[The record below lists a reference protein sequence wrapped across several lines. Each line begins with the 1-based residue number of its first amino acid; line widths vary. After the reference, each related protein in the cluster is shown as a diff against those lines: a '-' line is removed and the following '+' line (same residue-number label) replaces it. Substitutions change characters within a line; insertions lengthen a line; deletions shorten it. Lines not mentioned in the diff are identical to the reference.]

1 MTEMAT
7 QPQIRKLQPL
17 EEFNAE
23 IVQKP
28 LAGLLFNVE
37 REIEKRLK
45 EATRRQDKETE
56 RRLSLLFM
64 MLRFTINSYK
74 AVCFLLTGDSPK
86 RNDRFALVIAPINR
100 QILDLLFTLIYMMD
114 DFDARSLEYEL
125 GGYRF
130 IREFYDKFQGR
141 FGADTKWQQWF
152 DDQRA
157 TRKIMETYL
166 PITQAQ
172 QTNPASIAYWRAPF
186 KLKLRPSKSQDFLK
200 FLDTWIY
207 GEISAQA
214 HLNAGGLFQV
224 GALLISDLAPDD
236 MRKVIEE
243 RNIRQCVFQHFT
255 RTLLT
260 VLAIATEIDTF
271 CRLDNHDALTKLWVI
286 LSGYVEE
293 AKDVYELRYQAM
305 LAGPTGS

>member
-1 MTEMAT
+1 
-7 QPQIRKLQPL
+7 
-17 EEFNAE
+17 
-23 IVQKP
+23 VQKP
-28 LAGLLFNVE
+28 LSGLLFNTE
-37 REIEKRLK
+37 REVEKRLK
-45 EATRRQDKETE
+45 EATLLQDKETE

-74 AVCFLLTGDSPK
+74 AVCFLLAGDSPK

-152 DDQRA
+152 DDQRS
-157 TRKIMETYL
+157 TRKLMETYL

-172 QTNPASIAYWRAPF
+172 QTNPASIAYWRSPF

-200 FLDTWIY
+200 YLDTWIY
-207 GEISAQA
+207 GEISSQA
-214 HLNAGGLFQV
+214 HLNAGGLFMV

-243 RNIRQCVFQHFT
+243 RNLRQCVFLHFT

-271 CRLDNHDALTKLWVI
+271 CRLDNRDALTKLWVT

-293 AKDVYELRYQAM
+293 AKDVYERRYQTV
-305 LAGPTGS
+305 LAQGFS